1 MSAHLGF
8 MDPNYPGVFGGLVET
23 EKFGRKVGRN

>member
-1 MSAHLGF
+1 LGF